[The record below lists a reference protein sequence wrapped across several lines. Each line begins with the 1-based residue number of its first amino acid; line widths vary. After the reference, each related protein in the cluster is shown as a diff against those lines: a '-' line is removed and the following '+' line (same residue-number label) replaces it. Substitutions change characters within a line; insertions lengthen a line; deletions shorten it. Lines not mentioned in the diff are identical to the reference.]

1 MPLRIWH
8 GQTRIL
14 QPEHMDLILAYV
26 KDNTEAALQ
35 ELVCVVTKYEEGKVS
50 AAARVAE
57 KLMYDQNDEEQLT
70 GDKEEDEWLQMNK
83 MNNLLKQVEHQEVR
97 EQETLVMV
105 VLVMMKSQK

>member
-57 KLMYDQNDEEQLT
+57 KLMDDQNDEEQLT
-70 GDKEEDEWLQMNK
+70 GDKEEDEWL
-83 MNNLLKQVEHQEVR
+83 
-97 EQETLVMV
+97 
-105 VLVMMKSQK
+105 